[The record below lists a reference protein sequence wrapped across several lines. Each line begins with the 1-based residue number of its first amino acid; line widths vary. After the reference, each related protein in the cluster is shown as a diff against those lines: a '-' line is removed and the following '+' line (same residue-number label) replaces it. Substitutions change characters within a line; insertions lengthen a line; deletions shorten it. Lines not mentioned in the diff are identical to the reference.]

1 MPQKIKSRPK
11 PILNAPKGISKPTG
25 VKKTIVCHCW
35 PGVYEAAVKLKDT
48 LRDRGYIKNA
58 SISMLINCLIS
69 IVFED
74 NFGFMPSS
82 NEHFQKGE
90 N

>member
-11 PILNAPKGISKPTG
+11 PLHNAPKGNSKPTG
-25 VKKTIVCHCW
+25 DKKIIVCHCW

-48 LRDRGYIKNA
+48 LRDRGFIKNA

-74 NFGFMPSS
+74 NFGTRPNS
-82 NEHFQKGE
+82 NEQFQKGE